1 MTPAAASSGDLLV
14 RVARLAQH
22 LGRVLA
28 DVGRRARV
36 ERPLAVERDGQRRQ
50 RQVRRCGGGRA
61 AGGSRAPRSAATPRR
76 RGRPR
81 PARPGRPRRSVGRA
95 RPPRRLC
102 AAVPRA
108 APQARR
114 GCATRSGSYGNEDR
128 RRARE
133 ARPRCRSLGT
143 AGRCRPRSSARRPAW
158 RTPGTAR
165 PSGSAFRRAS
175 GSSRP
180 RGSRRGGTRRSR
192 SPSRTATRRRRSL
205 RRCARA
211 RAAPP
216 ALPAPPT
223 SRFPGR

>member
-1 MTPAAASSGDLLV
+1 MQRS
-14 RVARLAQH
+14 
-22 LGRVLA
+22 
-28 DVGRRARV
+28 
-36 ERPLAVERDGQRRQ
+36 LAVERDGQRRQ

-95 RPPRRLC
+95 RPPRPLC

-114 GCATRSGSYGNEDR
+114 GWPHGPGSYGIEDR

-180 RGSRRGGTRRSR
+180 RGSRRAWYADVADRRLVQRHVDHAAFARALALEQRRQHAQRRPRPGSLVDERRSDADTRRG
-192 SPSRTATRRRRSL
+192 PARR
-205 RRCARA
+205 
-211 RAAPP
+211 
-216 ALPAPPT
+216 
-223 SRFPGR
+223 